1 MRLNTGESGNV
12 EDRRGMGPMAVG
24 GGLGAVVLT
33 ILGLIFGVN
42 LNGGTG
48 SGSDPNAGAPAT
60 QQAPASAHDD
70 AMGHF
75 VRQVLRSTEV
85 TWADVFQQTGR
96 QYQDPTLVMYSGA
109 TQSACGLGQAAMGPF
124 YCPRDEKVY
133 IDLSFYNDLQ
143 ERFHA
148 PGEFAEA
155 YVVAHEVGHHV
166 QNLLGISQ
174 QVEQAQQ
181 AAGSKAEANRYSVRL
196 ELQADC
202 FAGVWAYHANQE
214 GSITL
219 EPGDAESAIR
229 AATAIGDDRLQK
241 ESQGYVVPDSF
252 THGSS
257 AERVRWLTRGLQTG
271 DMKQCDTFSAR
282 SLDEG

>member
-12 EDRRGMGPMAVG
+12 EDRRGMGGMAIG

-48 SGSDPNAGAPAT
+48 GGSDPNAGAPTT
-60 QQAPASAHDD
+60 QQAPASAHED

-133 IDLSFYNDLQ
+133 IDLSFYTDLQ
-143 ERFHA
+143 QRFHA

-155 YVVAHEVGHHV
+155 YVIAHEVGHHV

-181 AAGSKAEANRYSVRL
+181 AAGSKAQANAYSVRL

-202 FAGVWAYHANQE
+202 LAGVWAYHANQE

-219 EPGDAESAIR
+219 EAGDAESAIT
-229 AATAIGDDRLQK
+229 AAGAIGDDRLQK

-257 AERVRWLTRGLQTG
+257 AERVRWLTRGLQSG
-271 DMKQCDTFSAR
+271 DMKQCDTFSGQG
-282 SLDEG
+282 L